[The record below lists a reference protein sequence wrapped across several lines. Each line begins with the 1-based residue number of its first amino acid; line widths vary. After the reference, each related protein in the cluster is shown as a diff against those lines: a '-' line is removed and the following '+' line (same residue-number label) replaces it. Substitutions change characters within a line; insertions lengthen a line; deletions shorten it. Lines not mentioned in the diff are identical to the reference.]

1 MLCKKCGT
9 ENPDGAKYCSKC
21 GKALNEKSTAKKN
34 REKGIVL
41 ALCVIVAVV
50 LLVYTLGGRS
60 YKKTIDTFVT
70 SQFAVDAQSIVELL
84 PEKVLDKE
92 LEETGY
98 SKTELVEETNDS
110 LKKQVDYIDQYLGD
124 DWKLSYKMTNVEDV
138 TGDDLNDLKSNYE
151 DINALLEQ
159 CGKQIVDREI
169 TKGYVCGLTK
179 GVIPKPRTEDI
190 VPAIEKWAVFTYAK
204 LLAEQIFVPITT
216 EDKNLMYA
224 PFQCIA
230 QYFLS
235 KGYGGIVYSSTVF
248 PEGKN
253 VVLFDKIAAHL
264 YGAIRQIVIDF

>member
-151 DINALLEQ
+151 DINVKVSAAKTVEVEFTLKGDETEISNSLEVSVI
-159 CGKQIVDREI
+159 KVDRSW
-169 TKGYVCGLTK
+169 YL
-179 GVIPKPRTEDI
+179 D
-190 VPAIEKWAVFTYAK
+190 
-204 LLAEQIFVPITT
+204 
-216 EDKNLMYA
+216 
-224 PFQCIA
+224 
-230 QYFLS
+230 
-235 KGYGGIVYSSTVF
+235 
-248 PEGKN
+248 
-253 VVLFDKIAAHL
+253 L
-264 YGAIRQIVIDF
+264 YTM

>member
-50 LLVYTLGGRS
+50 ILVYTLGGRS

-151 DINALLEQ
+151 DINVKVSAAKTVEVEFTLKGDETEISNSLEVSVI
-159 CGKQIVDREI
+159 KVDRSWYLDLY
-169 TKGYVCGLTK
+169 TMG
-179 GVIPKPRTEDI
+179 
-190 VPAIEKWAVFTYAK
+190 
-204 LLAEQIFVPITT
+204 
-216 EDKNLMYA
+216 NL
-224 PFQCIA
+224 F
-230 QYFLS
+230 
-235 KGYGGIVYSSTVF
+235 
-248 PEGKN
+248 
-253 VVLFDKIAAHL
+253 
-264 YGAIRQIVIDF
+264 

>member
-151 DINALLEQ
+151 DINVKVSAAKTVEVEFTLKGDETEISYSLEVSVI
-159 CGKQIVDREI
+159 KVDRSWYLDLY
-169 TKGYVCGLTK
+169 TMG
-179 GVIPKPRTEDI
+179 
-190 VPAIEKWAVFTYAK
+190 
-204 LLAEQIFVPITT
+204 
-216 EDKNLMYA
+216 NL
-224 PFQCIA
+224 F
-230 QYFLS
+230 
-235 KGYGGIVYSSTVF
+235 
-248 PEGKN
+248 
-253 VVLFDKIAAHL
+253 
-264 YGAIRQIVIDF
+264 

>member
-70 SQFAVDAQSIVELL
+70 SQFAVDAQSIVELF
-84 PEKVLDKE
+84 PEKVLDKG

-151 DINALLEQ
+151 DINVKVSAAKTVEVEFTLKGDETEISNSLEVSVI
-159 CGKQIVDREI
+159 KVDRSWYLDLY
-169 TKGYVCGLTK
+169 TMG
-179 GVIPKPRTEDI
+179 
-190 VPAIEKWAVFTYAK
+190 
-204 LLAEQIFVPITT
+204 
-216 EDKNLMYA
+216 NL
-224 PFQCIA
+224 F
-230 QYFLS
+230 
-235 KGYGGIVYSSTVF
+235 
-248 PEGKN
+248 
-253 VVLFDKIAAHL
+253 
-264 YGAIRQIVIDF
+264 

>member
-151 DINALLEQ
+151 DINVKVSAAKTVEVEFTLKGDETEISNSLEVYVI
-159 CGKQIVDREI
+159 KVDRSWYLDLY
-169 TKGYVCGLTK
+169 TMG
-179 GVIPKPRTEDI
+179 
-190 VPAIEKWAVFTYAK
+190 
-204 LLAEQIFVPITT
+204 
-216 EDKNLMYA
+216 NL
-224 PFQCIA
+224 F
-230 QYFLS
+230 
-235 KGYGGIVYSSTVF
+235 
-248 PEGKN
+248 
-253 VVLFDKIAAHL
+253 
-264 YGAIRQIVIDF
+264 

>member
-124 DWKLSYKMTNVEDV
+124 DWKLYYKMTNVEDV

-151 DINALLEQ
+151 DINVKVSAAKTVEVEFTLKGDETEISNSLEVSVI
-159 CGKQIVDREI
+159 KVDRSWYLDLY
-169 TKGYVCGLTK
+169 TMG
-179 GVIPKPRTEDI
+179 
-190 VPAIEKWAVFTYAK
+190 
-204 LLAEQIFVPITT
+204 
-216 EDKNLMYA
+216 NL
-224 PFQCIA
+224 F
-230 QYFLS
+230 
-235 KGYGGIVYSSTVF
+235 
-248 PEGKN
+248 
-253 VVLFDKIAAHL
+253 
-264 YGAIRQIVIDF
+264 

>member
-41 ALCVIVAVV
+41 AVCVIVAVV

-110 LKKQVDYIDQYLGD
+110 LKKQVDSLDQSLGD

-138 TGDDLNDLKSNYE
+138 TDDDLDDLKSNYE
-151 DINALLEQ
+151 DINVKVSAAKTVEVEFTLKGDETEISNSLEVSVI
-159 CGKQIVDREI
+159 KVDRSWYLDLY
-169 TKGYVCGLTK
+169 TMG
-179 GVIPKPRTEDI
+179 
-190 VPAIEKWAVFTYAK
+190 
-204 LLAEQIFVPITT
+204 
-216 EDKNLMYA
+216 NL
-224 PFQCIA
+224 F
-230 QYFLS
+230 
-235 KGYGGIVYSSTVF
+235 
-248 PEGKN
+248 
-253 VVLFDKIAAHL
+253 
-264 YGAIRQIVIDF
+264 

>member
-138 TGDDLNDLKSNYE
+138 TDDDLDDLKSNYE
-151 DINALLEQ
+151 DINVKVSAAKTVEVEFTLKGDETEISNSLEVSVI
-159 CGKQIVDREI
+159 KVDRSWYLDLY
-169 TKGYVCGLTK
+169 TMG
-179 GVIPKPRTEDI
+179 
-190 VPAIEKWAVFTYAK
+190 
-204 LLAEQIFVPITT
+204 
-216 EDKNLMYA
+216 NL
-224 PFQCIA
+224 F
-230 QYFLS
+230 
-235 KGYGGIVYSSTVF
+235 
-248 PEGKN
+248 
-253 VVLFDKIAAHL
+253 
-264 YGAIRQIVIDF
+264 

>member
-98 SKTELVEETNDS
+98 SKTELVEETNDF

-138 TGDDLNDLKSNYE
+138 TDDDLDDLKSNYE
-151 DINALLEQ
+151 DINVKVSAAKTVEVEFTLKGDETEISNSLEVSVI
-159 CGKQIVDREI
+159 KVDRSWYLDLY
-169 TKGYVCGLTK
+169 TMG
-179 GVIPKPRTEDI
+179 
-190 VPAIEKWAVFTYAK
+190 
-204 LLAEQIFVPITT
+204 
-216 EDKNLMYA
+216 NL
-224 PFQCIA
+224 F
-230 QYFLS
+230 
-235 KGYGGIVYSSTVF
+235 
-248 PEGKN
+248 
-253 VVLFDKIAAHL
+253 
-264 YGAIRQIVIDF
+264 

>member
-151 DINALLEQ
+151 DINVKVSAAKTVEVEFTLKGDETEISNSLEVSVI
-159 CGKQIVDREI
+159 KVDRSWYLDLYTI
-169 TKGYVCGLTK
+169 G
-179 GVIPKPRTEDI
+179 
-190 VPAIEKWAVFTYAK
+190 
-204 LLAEQIFVPITT
+204 
-216 EDKNLMYA
+216 NL
-224 PFQCIA
+224 F
-230 QYFLS
+230 
-235 KGYGGIVYSSTVF
+235 
-248 PEGKN
+248 
-253 VVLFDKIAAHL
+253 
-264 YGAIRQIVIDF
+264 

>member
-9 ENPDGAKYCSKC
+9 ENPDGTKYCSKC

-151 DINALLEQ
+151 DINVKVSAAKTVEVEFTLKGDETEISNSLEVSVI
-159 CGKQIVDREI
+159 KVDRSWYLDLY
-169 TKGYVCGLTK
+169 TMG
-179 GVIPKPRTEDI
+179 
-190 VPAIEKWAVFTYAK
+190 
-204 LLAEQIFVPITT
+204 
-216 EDKNLMYA
+216 NL
-224 PFQCIA
+224 F
-230 QYFLS
+230 
-235 KGYGGIVYSSTVF
+235 
-248 PEGKN
+248 
-253 VVLFDKIAAHL
+253 
-264 YGAIRQIVIDF
+264 

>member
-98 SKTELVEETNDS
+98 SKTGLVEETNDS

-151 DINALLEQ
+151 DINVKVSAAKTVEVEFTLKGDETEISNSLEVSVI
-159 CGKQIVDREI
+159 KVDRSWYLDLY
-169 TKGYVCGLTK
+169 TMG
-179 GVIPKPRTEDI
+179 
-190 VPAIEKWAVFTYAK
+190 
-204 LLAEQIFVPITT
+204 
-216 EDKNLMYA
+216 NL
-224 PFQCIA
+224 F
-230 QYFLS
+230 
-235 KGYGGIVYSSTVF
+235 
-248 PEGKN
+248 
-253 VVLFDKIAAHL
+253 
-264 YGAIRQIVIDF
+264 

>member
-50 LLVYTLGGRS
+50 LLVYTLGRRS

-151 DINALLEQ
+151 DINVKVSAAKTVEVEFTLKGDETEISNSLEVSVI
-159 CGKQIVDREI
+159 KVDRSWYLDLY
-169 TKGYVCGLTK
+169 TMG
-179 GVIPKPRTEDI
+179 
-190 VPAIEKWAVFTYAK
+190 
-204 LLAEQIFVPITT
+204 
-216 EDKNLMYA
+216 NL
-224 PFQCIA
+224 F
-230 QYFLS
+230 
-235 KGYGGIVYSSTVF
+235 
-248 PEGKN
+248 
-253 VVLFDKIAAHL
+253 
-264 YGAIRQIVIDF
+264 

>member
-21 GKALNEKSTAKKN
+21 GKALNEKSPAKKN
-34 REKGIVL
+34 REKGIAL

-151 DINALLEQ
+151 DINVKVSAAKTVEVEFTLKGDETEISNSLEVSVI
-159 CGKQIVDREI
+159 KVDRSWYLDLY
-169 TKGYVCGLTK
+169 TMG
-179 GVIPKPRTEDI
+179 
-190 VPAIEKWAVFTYAK
+190 
-204 LLAEQIFVPITT
+204 
-216 EDKNLMYA
+216 NL
-224 PFQCIA
+224 F
-230 QYFLS
+230 
-235 KGYGGIVYSSTVF
+235 
-248 PEGKN
+248 
-253 VVLFDKIAAHL
+253 
-264 YGAIRQIVIDF
+264 

>member
-98 SKTELVEETNDS
+98 SKTELLEETNDS
-110 LKKQVDYIDQYLGD
+110 LKKQVDYINQYLGD

-151 DINALLEQ
+151 DINVKVSAAKTVEVEFTLKGDETEISNSLEVSVI
-159 CGKQIVDREI
+159 KVDRSWYLDLY
-169 TKGYVCGLTK
+169 TMG
-179 GVIPKPRTEDI
+179 
-190 VPAIEKWAVFTYAK
+190 
-204 LLAEQIFVPITT
+204 
-216 EDKNLMYA
+216 NL
-224 PFQCIA
+224 F
-230 QYFLS
+230 
-235 KGYGGIVYSSTVF
+235 
-248 PEGKN
+248 
-253 VVLFDKIAAHL
+253 
-264 YGAIRQIVIDF
+264 

>member
-98 SKTELVEETNDS
+98 SKTELLEETNDS

-151 DINALLEQ
+151 DINVKVSAAKTVEVEFTLKGDETEISNSLEVYVI
-159 CGKQIVDREI
+159 KVDRSWYLDLY
-169 TKGYVCGLTK
+169 TMG
-179 GVIPKPRTEDI
+179 
-190 VPAIEKWAVFTYAK
+190 
-204 LLAEQIFVPITT
+204 
-216 EDKNLMYA
+216 NL
-224 PFQCIA
+224 F
-230 QYFLS
+230 
-235 KGYGGIVYSSTVF
+235 
-248 PEGKN
+248 
-253 VVLFDKIAAHL
+253 
-264 YGAIRQIVIDF
+264 

>member
-41 ALCVIVAVV
+41 ALYVIVAVV

-151 DINALLEQ
+151 DINVKVSAAKTVEVEFTLKGDETEISNSLEVSVI
-159 CGKQIVDREI
+159 KVDRSWYLDLY
-169 TKGYVCGLTK
+169 TMG
-179 GVIPKPRTEDI
+179 
-190 VPAIEKWAVFTYAK
+190 
-204 LLAEQIFVPITT
+204 
-216 EDKNLMYA
+216 NL
-224 PFQCIA
+224 F
-230 QYFLS
+230 
-235 KGYGGIVYSSTVF
+235 
-248 PEGKN
+248 
-253 VVLFDKIAAHL
+253 
-264 YGAIRQIVIDF
+264 

>member
-60 YKKTIDTFVT
+60 YKKIIDTFVT

-84 PEKVLDKE
+84 PEKVVDKA

-98 SKTELVEETNDS
+98 SKTELVDEANDS
-110 LKKQVDYIDQYLGD
+110 LKKQVDSLDQSLGD

-151 DINALLEQ
+151 DINVKVSAAKTVEVEFTLKGDETEVSNSLEISVI
-159 CGKQIVDREI
+159 KVDRSWYLDLY
-169 TKGYVCGLTK
+169 TMG
-179 GVIPKPRTEDI
+179 
-190 VPAIEKWAVFTYAK
+190 
-204 LLAEQIFVPITT
+204 
-216 EDKNLMYA
+216 NL
-224 PFQCIA
+224 F
-230 QYFLS
+230 
-235 KGYGGIVYSSTVF
+235 
-248 PEGKN
+248 
-253 VVLFDKIAAHL
+253 
-264 YGAIRQIVIDF
+264 

>member
-98 SKTELVEETNDS
+98 SKTELLEETNDS

-138 TGDDLNDLKSNYE
+138 TGDDLDDLKSNYE
-151 DINALLEQ
+151 DINVKVSAAKTVEVEFTLKGDETEISNSLEVYVI
-159 CGKQIVDREI
+159 KVDRSWYLDLY
-169 TKGYVCGLTK
+169 TMG
-179 GVIPKPRTEDI
+179 
-190 VPAIEKWAVFTYAK
+190 K
-204 LLAEQIFVPITT
+204 LF
-216 EDKNLMYA
+216 
-224 PFQCIA
+224 
-230 QYFLS
+230 
-235 KGYGGIVYSSTVF
+235 
-248 PEGKN
+248 
-253 VVLFDKIAAHL
+253 
-264 YGAIRQIVIDF
+264 

>member
-84 PEKVLDKE
+84 PEKVVDKA

-98 SKTELVEETNDS
+98 SKTELVDEANDS
-110 LKKQVDYIDQYLGD
+110 LKKQVDSLDQSLGD

-151 DINALLEQ
+151 DINVKVSAAKTVEVEFTLKGDETEISNSLEVSVI
-159 CGKQIVDREI
+159 KVDRSWYLDLY
-169 TKGYVCGLTK
+169 TMG
-179 GVIPKPRTEDI
+179 
-190 VPAIEKWAVFTYAK
+190 
-204 LLAEQIFVPITT
+204 
-216 EDKNLMYA
+216 NL
-224 PFQCIA
+224 F
-230 QYFLS
+230 
-235 KGYGGIVYSSTVF
+235 
-248 PEGKN
+248 
-253 VVLFDKIAAHL
+253 
-264 YGAIRQIVIDF
+264 

>member
-138 TGDDLNDLKSNYE
+138 TGDDLNDLKSTYE
-151 DINALLEQ
+151 DINVKVSAAKTVEVEFTLKGDETEISNSLEVSVI
-159 CGKQIVDREI
+159 KVDRSWYLDLY
-169 TKGYVCGLTK
+169 TMG
-179 GVIPKPRTEDI
+179 
-190 VPAIEKWAVFTYAK
+190 
-204 LLAEQIFVPITT
+204 
-216 EDKNLMYA
+216 NL
-224 PFQCIA
+224 F
-230 QYFLS
+230 
-235 KGYGGIVYSSTVF
+235 
-248 PEGKN
+248 
-253 VVLFDKIAAHL
+253 
-264 YGAIRQIVIDF
+264 

>member
-84 PEKVLDKE
+84 PEKVVDKA

-98 SKTELVEETNDS
+98 SKTELVDEANDS
-110 LKKQVDYIDQYLGD
+110 LKKQVDSLDQSLGD

-151 DINALLEQ
+151 DINVKVSAAKTVEVEFTLKGDETEVSNSLEISVI
-159 CGKQIVDREI
+159 KVDRSWYLDLY
-169 TKGYVCGLTK
+169 TMG
-179 GVIPKPRTEDI
+179 
-190 VPAIEKWAVFTYAK
+190 
-204 LLAEQIFVPITT
+204 
-216 EDKNLMYA
+216 NL
-224 PFQCIA
+224 F
-230 QYFLS
+230 
-235 KGYGGIVYSSTVF
+235 
-248 PEGKN
+248 
-253 VVLFDKIAAHL
+253 
-264 YGAIRQIVIDF
+264 

>member
-84 PEKVLDKE
+84 PEKVFDKE

-151 DINALLEQ
+151 DINVKVSAAKTVEVEFTLKGDETEISNSLEVSVI
-159 CGKQIVDREI
+159 KVDRSWYLDLY
-169 TKGYVCGLTK
+169 TMG
-179 GVIPKPRTEDI
+179 
-190 VPAIEKWAVFTYAK
+190 
-204 LLAEQIFVPITT
+204 
-216 EDKNLMYA
+216 NL
-224 PFQCIA
+224 F
-230 QYFLS
+230 
-235 KGYGGIVYSSTVF
+235 
-248 PEGKN
+248 
-253 VVLFDKIAAHL
+253 
-264 YGAIRQIVIDF
+264 

>member
-151 DINALLEQ
+151 DINVKVSAAKTVEVEFTLKGDETEISTSLEVSVI
-159 CGKQIVDREI
+159 KVDRSWYLDLY
-169 TKGYVCGLTK
+169 TMG
-179 GVIPKPRTEDI
+179 
-190 VPAIEKWAVFTYAK
+190 
-204 LLAEQIFVPITT
+204 
-216 EDKNLMYA
+216 NL
-224 PFQCIA
+224 F
-230 QYFLS
+230 
-235 KGYGGIVYSSTVF
+235 
-248 PEGKN
+248 
-253 VVLFDKIAAHL
+253 
-264 YGAIRQIVIDF
+264 

>member
-41 ALCVIVAVV
+41 AWCVIVAVV

-151 DINALLEQ
+151 DINVKVSAAKTVEVEFTLKGDETEISNSLEVSVI
-159 CGKQIVDREI
+159 KVDRSWYLDLY
-169 TKGYVCGLTK
+169 TMG
-179 GVIPKPRTEDI
+179 
-190 VPAIEKWAVFTYAK
+190 
-204 LLAEQIFVPITT
+204 
-216 EDKNLMYA
+216 NL
-224 PFQCIA
+224 F
-230 QYFLS
+230 
-235 KGYGGIVYSSTVF
+235 
-248 PEGKN
+248 
-253 VVLFDKIAAHL
+253 
-264 YGAIRQIVIDF
+264 

>member
-151 DINALLEQ
+151 DINVKVSAAKTVEVEFTLKGDETEISNSLEVPVI
-159 CGKQIVDREI
+159 KVDRSWYLDLY
-169 TKGYVCGLTK
+169 TMG
-179 GVIPKPRTEDI
+179 
-190 VPAIEKWAVFTYAK
+190 
-204 LLAEQIFVPITT
+204 
-216 EDKNLMYA
+216 NL
-224 PFQCIA
+224 F
-230 QYFLS
+230 
-235 KGYGGIVYSSTVF
+235 
-248 PEGKN
+248 
-253 VVLFDKIAAHL
+253 
-264 YGAIRQIVIDF
+264 

>member
-98 SKTELVEETNDS
+98 SKTELVDEANDS

-151 DINALLEQ
+151 DINVKVSAAKTVEVEFTLKGDETEVSNSLEISVI
-159 CGKQIVDREI
+159 KVDRSWYLDLY
-169 TKGYVCGLTK
+169 TMG
-179 GVIPKPRTEDI
+179 
-190 VPAIEKWAVFTYAK
+190 
-204 LLAEQIFVPITT
+204 
-216 EDKNLMYA
+216 NL
-224 PFQCIA
+224 F
-230 QYFLS
+230 
-235 KGYGGIVYSSTVF
+235 
-248 PEGKN
+248 
-253 VVLFDKIAAHL
+253 
-264 YGAIRQIVIDF
+264 

>member
-9 ENPDGAKYCSKC
+9 ENQDGAKYCSKC

-151 DINALLEQ
+151 DINVKVSAAKTVEVEFTLKGDETEISNSLEVSVI
-159 CGKQIVDREI
+159 KVDRSWYLDLY
-169 TKGYVCGLTK
+169 TMG
-179 GVIPKPRTEDI
+179 
-190 VPAIEKWAVFTYAK
+190 
-204 LLAEQIFVPITT
+204 
-216 EDKNLMYA
+216 NL
-224 PFQCIA
+224 F
-230 QYFLS
+230 
-235 KGYGGIVYSSTVF
+235 
-248 PEGKN
+248 
-253 VVLFDKIAAHL
+253 
-264 YGAIRQIVIDF
+264 

>member
-98 SKTELVEETNDS
+98 SKTELVDEANDS
-110 LKKQVDYIDQYLGD
+110 LKKQVDSLDQSLGD

-138 TGDDLNDLKSNYE
+138 TDDDLDDLKSNYE
-151 DINALLEQ
+151 DINVKVSAAKTVEVEFTLKGDETEVSNSLEISVI
-159 CGKQIVDREI
+159 KVDRSWYLDLY
-169 TKGYVCGLTK
+169 TMG
-179 GVIPKPRTEDI
+179 
-190 VPAIEKWAVFTYAK
+190 
-204 LLAEQIFVPITT
+204 
-216 EDKNLMYA
+216 NL
-224 PFQCIA
+224 F
-230 QYFLS
+230 
-235 KGYGGIVYSSTVF
+235 
-248 PEGKN
+248 
-253 VVLFDKIAAHL
+253 
-264 YGAIRQIVIDF
+264 

>member
-41 ALCVIVAVV
+41 AVCVIVAVV

-84 PEKVLDKE
+84 PEKVVDKA

-98 SKTELVEETNDS
+98 SKTELVDEANDS
-110 LKKQVDYIDQYLGD
+110 LKKQVDSLDQSLGD

-151 DINALLEQ
+151 DINVKVSAAKTVEVEFTLKGDETEVSNSLEISVI
-159 CGKQIVDREI
+159 KVDRSWYLDLY
-169 TKGYVCGLTK
+169 TMG
-179 GVIPKPRTEDI
+179 
-190 VPAIEKWAVFTYAK
+190 
-204 LLAEQIFVPITT
+204 
-216 EDKNLMYA
+216 NL
-224 PFQCIA
+224 F
-230 QYFLS
+230 
-235 KGYGGIVYSSTVF
+235 
-248 PEGKN
+248 
-253 VVLFDKIAAHL
+253 
-264 YGAIRQIVIDF
+264 

>member
-151 DINALLEQ
+151 DINVKVSAAKTVEVEFTLKGDETEISNSLEVSVI
-159 CGKQIVDREI
+159 KVDRSWYLDLY
-169 TKGYVCGLTK
+169 TMG
-179 GVIPKPRTEDI
+179 
-190 VPAIEKWAVFTYAK
+190 K
-204 LLAEQIFVPITT
+204 LF
-216 EDKNLMYA
+216 
-224 PFQCIA
+224 
-230 QYFLS
+230 
-235 KGYGGIVYSSTVF
+235 
-248 PEGKN
+248 
-253 VVLFDKIAAHL
+253 
-264 YGAIRQIVIDF
+264 

>member
-21 GKALNEKSTAKKN
+21 GKSLNEKSTAKKN

-151 DINALLEQ
+151 DINVKVSAAKTVEVEFTLKGDETEISNSLEVSVI
-159 CGKQIVDREI
+159 KVDRSWYLDLY
-169 TKGYVCGLTK
+169 TMG
-179 GVIPKPRTEDI
+179 
-190 VPAIEKWAVFTYAK
+190 
-204 LLAEQIFVPITT
+204 
-216 EDKNLMYA
+216 NL
-224 PFQCIA
+224 F
-230 QYFLS
+230 
-235 KGYGGIVYSSTVF
+235 
-248 PEGKN
+248 
-253 VVLFDKIAAHL
+253 
-264 YGAIRQIVIDF
+264 

>member
-92 LEETGY
+92 LEEAGY

-151 DINALLEQ
+151 DINVKVSAAKTVEVEFTLKGDETEISNSLEVSVI
-159 CGKQIVDREI
+159 KVDRSWYLDLY
-169 TKGYVCGLTK
+169 TMG
-179 GVIPKPRTEDI
+179 
-190 VPAIEKWAVFTYAK
+190 
-204 LLAEQIFVPITT
+204 
-216 EDKNLMYA
+216 NL
-224 PFQCIA
+224 F
-230 QYFLS
+230 
-235 KGYGGIVYSSTVF
+235 
-248 PEGKN
+248 
-253 VVLFDKIAAHL
+253 
-264 YGAIRQIVIDF
+264 

>member
-151 DINALLEQ
+151 DINVKVSTAKTVEVEFTLKGDETEISNSLEVSVI
-159 CGKQIVDREI
+159 KVDRSWYLDLY
-169 TKGYVCGLTK
+169 TMG
-179 GVIPKPRTEDI
+179 
-190 VPAIEKWAVFTYAK
+190 
-204 LLAEQIFVPITT
+204 
-216 EDKNLMYA
+216 NL
-224 PFQCIA
+224 F
-230 QYFLS
+230 
-235 KGYGGIVYSSTVF
+235 
-248 PEGKN
+248 
-253 VVLFDKIAAHL
+253 
-264 YGAIRQIVIDF
+264 

>member
-110 LKKQVDYIDQYLGD
+110 LKKQVEYIDQYLGD

-151 DINALLEQ
+151 DINVKVSAAKTVEVEFTLKGDETEISNSLEVSVI
-159 CGKQIVDREI
+159 KVDRSWYLDLY
-169 TKGYVCGLTK
+169 TMG
-179 GVIPKPRTEDI
+179 
-190 VPAIEKWAVFTYAK
+190 
-204 LLAEQIFVPITT
+204 
-216 EDKNLMYA
+216 NL
-224 PFQCIA
+224 F
-230 QYFLS
+230 
-235 KGYGGIVYSSTVF
+235 
-248 PEGKN
+248 
-253 VVLFDKIAAHL
+253 
-264 YGAIRQIVIDF
+264 